1 MGRQIWLKFLAS
13 ETKKHP
19 AYKTYT
25 DLAAL
30 AVAPIDPPSM
40 IMFCFLRKLQCVG
53 ENGLHRDLFPGGR
66 HLGRREVHGAEW
78 RARGTASL
86 PCHDSAHER
95 AGGYCKAPEFVERVE
110 RLEAYCGL
118 DPGR

>member
-1 MGRQIWLKFLAS
+1 MFKFR
-13 ETKKHP
+13 
-19 AYKTYT
+19 
-25 DLAAL
+25 
-30 AVAPIDPPSM
+30 
-40 IMFCFLRKLQCVG
+40 FLRKPQALKSVG
-53 ENGLHRDLFPGGR
+53 ENGLHRDLFPGGWR
-66 HLGRREVHGAEW
+66 LGRREVHGAEW

-95 AGGYCKAPEFVERVE
+95 AGGYCKAPEFVERLE